1 LNEARNFLLRH
12 YSDQLVIS
20 LHHKTSSNPEQTQ
33 CTLRTKLELNNL
45 DLNKEKICIQVI
57 GTQPMQ
63 KKSPNVLVYFNF
75 ELELL
80 FKPAAS
86 TDKEA
91 DEFEIAIQNYKMMKQ
106 DKNQ

>member
-1 LNEARNFLLRH
+1 
-12 YSDQLVIS
+12 
-20 LHHKTSSNPEQTQ
+20 
-33 CTLRTKLELNNL
+33 
-45 DLNKEKICIQVI
+45 
-57 GTQPMQ
+57 MQ

-91 DEFEIAIQNYKMMKQ
+91 DEFEIALQNYKMMKQ